1 MLPAFCLFE
10 WIILPLI
17 CGGLEVGAFTGCFC
31 SGNKKTSSSEALNK
45 NPDWRGFCREEGSVS
60 AVLNVGSLL
69 AFGALRDF
77 ERNFLTFFKC
87 LESGHV
93 DCGEMCE

>member
-17 CGGLEVGAFTGCFC
+17 CGGLEVGAFTGSFC

-45 NPDWRGFCREEGSVS
+45 NPDWRGFLPGGGFSFRRLECWK
-60 AVLNVGSLL
+60 L
-69 AFGALRDF
+69 A
-77 ERNFLTFFKC
+77 C
-87 LESGHV
+87 LWGLA
-93 DCGEMCE
+93 